1 MSITVLGINHHT
13 AEVALREKLAFPT
26 DTLVIA
32 LQELNSLSNVLSA
45 VIVSTCNR
53 SEIYCE
59 LIDENIEPILNWMS
73 SFHQINIEKY
83 RSHLYAY
90 QQKRAIIHLMQVAC
104 GLDSLILGE
113 PQILGQIKKAYQISK
128 QNGCISGILE
138 RLFQQSFHVAK
149 EVRSSTDIG
158 EHPVSV
164 AFSSCLLAREL
175 FSAINDVNV
184 MLVGAGENIELTT
197 RHMCHANHYPKQLVI
212 ANRTKENA
220 QSLANEF
227 NGDVISLEE
236 ITQHLPQMDIIISST
251 ASSEYIINYNQVQ
264 EMFAT
269 RSEKPLLI
277 IDIAVPRDIDPNIA
291 DLPNVYLYTLDD
303 LQSII
308 EKNQEQ
314 RKLAAVQAQDIVL
327 EHVTEFMQWHDSRQA
342 VSHIKAYR
350 NKASSYK
357 EEQIQLS
364 LQALNLG
371 EDPKTVIQNL
381 ADKLTNKLI
390 HAPTNALQEA
400 GKQTDSAKLDAICKI
415 LGL

>member
-13 AEVALREKLAFPT
+13 AEVALREKLAFSPDAIPT
-26 DTLVIA
+26 A
-32 LQELNSLSNVLSA
+32 LREINSLSNVLSA

-59 LIDENIEPILNWMS
+59 LTDNNIKPVLNWIS
-73 SFHQINIEKY
+73 DFHHIDIDTYQSHIYTHYQEK
-83 RSHLYAY
+83 
-90 QQKRAIIHLMQVAC
+90 AITHLMRVAC

-128 QNGCISGILE
+128 QHHSVSGMLE

-149 EVRSSTDIG
+149 EVRSSTEIG

-164 AFSSCLLAREL
+164 AYSAGLLARKL
-175 FSAINDVNV
+175 FSSIADIGV
-184 MLVGAGENIELTT
+184 MLVGAGENIELTA
-197 RHMCHANHYPKQLVI
+197 RHMCCPHHTPKQLFI

-220 QSLANEF
+220 QSIADEF
-227 NGDVISLEE
+227 NGEAIALDDIS
-236 ITQHLPQMDIIISST
+236 TYLPQTDIIISST
-251 ASSEYIINYNQVQ
+251 ASTDYIIKHQQVQ
-264 EMFAT
+264 DIVAT
-269 RSEKPLLI
+269 RGDKPLLI
-277 IDIAVPRDIDPNIA
+277 VDIAVPRDIDPNIA

-314 RKLAAVQAQDIVL
+314 RKLAAVQAQEIVL
-327 EHVTEFMQWHDSRQA
+327 EHVNEFMQWHYSRRA
-342 VSHIKAYR
+342 VSHIKTYR
-350 NKASSYK
+350 NRASSYK
-357 EEQIQLS
+357 EEQIRLS

-371 EDPKTVIQNL
+371 EDPKTVIQTL

-400 GKQTDSAKLDAICKI
+400 GKETDSTQLNAICKI